1 MNDTAAQVTGK
12 ANEIDA
18 KIQEFFNKAN
28 EILSWVPSAFEH
40 LIEPIK
46 QGLQAISAKMREFWD
61 DLKRFLVTERG
72 EPDVLKTAGDQWM
85 SQVGNP
91 THDIAGDVA
100 LPKLRTNIEWE
111 GRAASAYKAIVP
123 AQAEGLK
130 GIKGLAEQLRTS
142 LTNLGNAIESFWT
155 AVLIALGAF
164 VVAIAAAIVEA
175 AGIVTLPAAI
185 PTLLGAVGA
194 AIGLIS
200 TAVISTMSM
209 VDTINTEQTAIKQ
222 KIHDLGDGWT
232 RSSVDLSDATTSDG
246 DASNWQVG

>member
-1 MNDTAAQVTGK
+1 MNDTAAQVQGK

-28 EILSWVPSAFEH
+28 DILSWVPGAFSH

-46 QGLQAISAKMREFWD
+46 QGLQAISQKLQEFWN
-61 DLKRFLVTERG
+61 DLKRFLVTEHG
-72 EPDVLKTAGDQWM
+72 EPDTLKNAGDQWM
-85 SQVGNP
+85 NQVGNP
-91 THDIAGDVA
+91 THDIAGDIA
-100 LPKLRTNIEWE
+100 LPKLRTYLEWE
-111 GRAASAYKAIVP
+111 GKAAEAYKVIVP

-130 GIKGLAEQLRTS
+130 AIKGLAEQLRTS

-164 VVAIAAAIVEA
+164 VVAIIAAIVEA
-175 AGIVTLPAAI
+175 CGIVTLPACI

-200 TAVISTMSM
+200 TAALSTMSM

-222 KIHDLGDGWT
+222 KIHDLGDEWT
-232 RSSVDLSDATTSDG
+232 RSNVDLGDATSSDG